1 MTPDEAAAE
10 TPDEAAAMR
19 SAPLVS
25 VVMPTYNYARYVG
38 DALGSLQAQTHAR
51 WECVVVD
58 DGSTDDTAEVVAGF
72 AARDARIKYVRQENR
87 RQAAARNTGLRHCA
101 GDYVQFL
108 DADDLLE
115 SRKLERQAA
124 YLEAHPEVDIV
135 YGGARGFTSAS
146 QGGAGV
152 LVENNLL
159 PAMPEVRGR
168 GPEVAPALV
177 RRNIMFINSPLVR
190 RRLVE
195 EVGPFDERLAQA
207 EDWDYWLRCALKG
220 ARFHFLPEEGTLAL
234 VRTHP
239 VSSSRNRA
247 VAYASLLR
255 MRAKLAH
262 LTDDAELLALNR
274 ELAAGDEG
282 FLGVEEAAAG
292 RVLKGVL
299 HLGRAALRVR
309 RARWRAKWLLCAL
322 SAPFVSTPTLR
333 KLATE
338 SITRRPTRTK

>member
-1 MTPDEAAAE
+1 MTPDEAAAA
-10 TPDEAAAMR
+10 TPPRA
-19 SAPLVS
+19 APLVS

-38 DALGSLQAQTHAR
+38 DALRSLQAQTHAR

-58 DGSTDDTAEVVAGF
+58 DGSTDDTEEVVAGF
-72 AARDARIKYVRQENR
+72 AARDARIRYVRQENR
-87 RQAAARNTGLRHCA
+87 RQAAARNNGLRHCA

-124 YLEAHPEVDIV
+124 DLEAHPEVDIV
-135 YGGARGFTSAS
+135 YGGARGFTSAGQS
-146 QGGAGV
+146 GEGAA
-152 LVENNLL
+152 LDDSPL
-159 PAMPEVRGR
+159 PAMPEASGGGR
-168 GPEVAPALV
+168 ELAPGLV
-177 RRNIMFINSPLVR
+177 RRNIMFVNSPLVR
-190 RRLVE
+190 RRLIE
-195 EVGPFDERLAQA
+195 EVGSFDERLPPA

-220 ARFHFLPEEGTLAL
+220 ARFQFVPEEGTLAL

-255 MRAKLAH
+255 MRGKLAG

-274 ELAAGDEG
+274 ELAAADEG
-282 FLGVEEAAAG
+282 YLGVEEAAAG

-322 SAPFVSTPTLR
+322 SAPFVSPPTLR

-338 SITRRPTRTK
+338 SITRRRARTT